1 MLHFENDLKFDHK
14 QSIKVIARFR
24 PFNKVEREI
33 NETLKKNDSLLDF
46 FGDNKTVK
54 IKEDYHSHSSNLMFT
69 FDHVFQDHTT

>member
-1 MLHFENDLKFDHK
+1 MLTEQLAELDDLKYDNK

-46 FGDNKTVK
+46 YDDQKTIK
-54 IKEDYHSHSSNLMFT
+54 IKEDYYTHSSNLTFT
-69 FDHVFQDHTT
+69 FDHVF